1 MEVDSLQVLD
11 LQIKAKVRVT
21 LQHQTSSQQ
30 EEITRAQPLEDSQ
43 EVEEPTSLEA
53 QEREQETRTTQRSRC
68 QKRLRTRTRRRREDT
83 AGVVSTSRE
92 VTSQSQKVTTEEE
105 ISEIIPPHRPLVD
118 PEEVIGEDI
127 EEEEVEATG
136 IEETETEIEEVEA
149 VEDTEEEEVEEVL
162 T

>member
-30 EEITRAQPLEDSQ
+30 EETTRAQPLEDSQ

-53 QEREQETRTTQRSRC
+53 QEREQETRTTQRNRC

-92 VTSQSQKVTTEEE
+92 GTSQSQKVTTEEE

-127 EEEEVEATG
+127 EEEEVVATG
-136 IEETETEIEEVEA
+136 IEETETEIEEVVA